1 MGKKKTYIIAEV
13 GPNHNGSYKLA
24 SKYIEELSKTGV
36 NAVKFQIGNP
46 KQVLSLNAL
55 KIPYGKKSK
64 NYKSNQDATKE
75 AEWRQLTYQEHKKL
89 SKRCKSLGID
99 YLCSAFDIE
108 SLRFLNE
115 ELDIK
120 SFKIPS
126 GEILSLDLLEYINNQ
141 KKPVILSTGMSTF
154 EEIKKS
160 LFYLK
165 KIKKNISLLHCVSNY
180 PTNIQEVNLA
190 VMLELK
196 KKFKLPVGFSDHT
209 IGNVASMAAVS
220 LGAEIIEKHVTLNK
234 NMIGPDHHFS
244 ANIKEFIHLI
254 KNIRSTEMT
263 IGFKNKKISSK
274 EKAISKIARKSI
286 VSRRNL
292 YPGDKIKLSDICFK
306 RPGTGFLPIEK
317 HKVLGKKVKKY
328 IKQDTLIQKKS
339 IS

>member
-1 MGKKKTYIIAEV
+1 
-13 GPNHNGSYKLA
+13 
-24 SKYIEELSKTGV
+24 
-36 NAVKFQIGNP
+36 
-46 KQVLSLNAL
+46 
-55 KIPYGKKSK
+55 
-64 NYKSNQDATKE
+64 
-75 AEWRQLTYQEHKKL
+75 
-89 SKRCKSLGID
+89 
-99 YLCSAFDIE
+99 
-108 SLRFLNE
+108 
-115 ELDIK
+115 
-120 SFKIPS
+120 
-126 GEILSLDLLEYINNQ
+126 
-141 KKPVILSTGMSTF
+141 MSTF

-254 KNIRSTEMT
+254 KNIRLTEMT
-263 IGFKNKKISSK
+263 IGFKNKKISNK

-286 VSRRNL
+286 VSKRNL

-306 RPGTGFLPIEK
+306 SPGTGFLPIEK
-317 HKVLGKKVKKY
+317 HKVLGKKVEKY
-328 IKQDTLIQKKS
+328 IKKDTLIQKKS